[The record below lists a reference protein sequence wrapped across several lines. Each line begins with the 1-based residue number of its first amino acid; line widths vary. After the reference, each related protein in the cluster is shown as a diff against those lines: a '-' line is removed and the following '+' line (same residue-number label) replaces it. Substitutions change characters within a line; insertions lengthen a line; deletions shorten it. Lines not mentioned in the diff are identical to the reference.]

1 MAESKPW
8 LEMELAS
15 QFRPVM
21 APEGLWDRIQSP
33 ARQASPPVRSQL
45 PVWLALAAT
54 VLLASVALFW
64 QAQGGLRDMAQ
75 LTSQDLRVLAD
86 AAQGVS
92 LQSDDPRVIVKW
104 LKSKGNIE
112 LELPSAAPGKVHLL
126 GAKLVELRGTLI
138 AAVAYHIGNDDSAT
152 LLVSR
157 KKRSA
162 FWNAGA
168 TSKHLFTRVATE
180 RGTNVFSWSTRD
192 QNFAVAWAG
201 LSDPQSACLLCH
213 ADLHGRM

>member
-1 MAESKPW
+1 MAEIKPW
-8 LEMELAS
+8 LEMELAN

-33 ARQASPPVRSQL
+33 APPLPRPLRAQF

-54 VLLASVALFW
+54 VLLAAVTLLW
-64 QAQGGLRDMAQ
+64 QSRGGLRDMAQ
-75 LTSQDLRVLAD
+75 LSDQDLRVLAD
-86 AAQGVS
+86 ASQGVS
-92 LQSDDPRVIVKW
+92 FQSEDPGQITKW
-104 LKSKGNIE
+104 LKNKGSID
-112 LELPSAAPGKVHLL
+112 LELPSGGPGGVHLL

-192 QNFAVAWAG
+192 QNFAVAYAG
-201 LSDPQSACLLCH
+201 VSDSQSACLLCH
-213 ADLHGRM
+213 ADLHGRL

>member
-8 LEMELAS
+8 LEMELAR

-33 ARQASPPVRSQL
+33 PEPKPVTTQF
-45 PVWLALAAT
+45 PVWLALAAV
-54 VLLASVALFW
+54 VLLTSVLVFW
-64 QAQGGLRDMAQ
+64 QSSGDLRDMTQ
-75 LTSQDLRVLAD
+75 LTGRDLRVLAD
-86 AAQGVS
+86 SAQGVS
-92 LQSDDPRVIVKW
+92 LQSDDPRAIVKW
-104 LKSKGNIE
+104 LKNKGNIE
-112 LELPSAAPGKVHLL
+112 LDLPSGEPGRVHLL

-201 LSDPQSACLLCH
+201 LSEPQSACLLCH